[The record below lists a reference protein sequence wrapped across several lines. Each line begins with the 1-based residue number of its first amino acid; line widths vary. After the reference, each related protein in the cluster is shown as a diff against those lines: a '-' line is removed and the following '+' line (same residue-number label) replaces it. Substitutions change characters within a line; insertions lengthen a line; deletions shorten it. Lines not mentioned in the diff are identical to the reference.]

1 MKGKISGRE
10 TKRESAVFR
19 VESNTRAVNDAMKAS
34 AERALNR
41 VAIHWHAEARQRAP
55 VDTGRLMSSIAFS
68 TPTSN
73 AFHQEDYRGRGDKP
87 GGTVAY
93 QPPKVRGLEAMVGS
107 NVDYAAPVH
116 ELHPTA
122 KGFIE
127 DPGNEHAERYQRII
141 RDEIVSATSS
151 VAAAD
156 D

>member
-1 MKGKISGRE
+1 MKRA
-10 TKRESAVFR
+10 SAVFR
-19 VESNTRAVNDAMKAS
+19 VESNTRAVDAATKRGI
-34 AERALNR
+34 ERALNR

-93 QPPKVRGLEAMVGS
+93 QPPKARGLEAMVGS
-107 NVDYAAPVH
+107 NVEYAAAVH

-127 DPGNEHAERYQRII
+127 DPGNENADRYQRII
-141 RDEIVSATSS
+141 RDEVTSATTGGR
-151 VAAAD
+151 AAAD